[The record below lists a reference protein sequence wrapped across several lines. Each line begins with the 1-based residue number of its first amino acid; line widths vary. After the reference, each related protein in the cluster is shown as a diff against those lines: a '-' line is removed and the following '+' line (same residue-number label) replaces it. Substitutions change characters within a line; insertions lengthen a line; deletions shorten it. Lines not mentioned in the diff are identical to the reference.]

1 MFDATNHETF
11 RLVLRAFSEAA
22 RKNYGDHAYEA
33 GYLQSLAVDL
43 LDMMP
48 KKYQRGFI
56 DSVVRATR
64 KQEEEAIKKMN
75 ENRVFDRVSA

>member
-1 MFDATNHETF
+1 MFDANNHETF

-22 RKNYGDHAYEA
+22 RKNYGDHAFEA
-33 GYLQSLAVDL
+33 GYLQSLSNQM

-56 DSVVRATR
+56 DDIVRATR
-64 KQEEEAIKKMN
+64 RQEQEVIKKMN
-75 ENRVFDRVSA
+75 ENKTFERV

>member
-1 MFDATNHETF
+1 MFDANNHETF

-64 KQEEEAIKKMN
+64 KQEQEVIKKMN
-75 ENRVFDRVSA
+75 ENQVFDRVSA